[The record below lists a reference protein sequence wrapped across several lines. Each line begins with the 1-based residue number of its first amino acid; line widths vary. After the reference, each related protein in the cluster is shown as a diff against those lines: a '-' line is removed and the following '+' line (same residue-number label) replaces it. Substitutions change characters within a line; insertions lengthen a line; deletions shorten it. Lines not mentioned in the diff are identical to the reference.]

1 MAEVRAIKR
10 GKKWQYIFEIAK
22 VGGKRQR
29 ISKSGFDTKGAALEA
44 GTKAK
49 ADYDNAGIVVK
60 ENDISLHDYLE
71 IWLEQYCDVN
81 LNPQTVHG
89 YRKKIRLYIDP
100 ELGKYRITSLT
111 PIILQD
117 FINDKFNEGFSRNT
131 LSSIKG
137 ILNKSLKHAVSK
149 YQFLKS
155 NPMKEVELP
164 MATAKAK
171 VPTRK
176 KVRVPVTKEQFEKI
190 IDRFP
195 EGTSQHIPLI
205 LGYKCGLRLGE
216 VFALDI
222 MKDFDEESKVI
233 FINHQVQHNDTK
245 NFWYLSNPKY
255 DSKRTIDLDDETFN
269 LLLRKKKQMLKDM
282 DYYGDMYTRLYLTKD
297 LEITDEYD
305 ELNPDNYIEFNPLN
319 RYQDGRYIQPRI
331 MQHCGR
337 IVHYQLDL
345 PDWDFHSLRHT
356 HASILLAAGADIK
369 YVQDRLGHKNIE
381 TTLNVYSHVM
391 EEMRTNNVEILN
403 GCF

>member
-89 YRKKIRLYIDP
+89 YRKKNRLYIDP
-100 ELGKYRITSLT
+100 VLGKYRITSLT

-155 NPMKEVELP
+155 N
-164 MATAKAK
+164 
-171 VPTRK
+171 
-176 KVRVPVTKEQFEKI
+176 QN
-190 IDRFP
+190 RF
-195 EGTSQHIPLI
+195 
-205 LGYKCGLRLGE
+205 K
-216 VFALDI
+216 
-222 MKDFDEESKVI
+222 
-233 FINHQVQHNDTK
+233 
-245 NFWYLSNPKY
+245 
-255 DSKRTIDLDDETFN
+255 
-269 LLLRKKKQMLKDM
+269 
-282 DYYGDMYTRLYLTKD
+282 
-297 LEITDEYD
+297 
-305 ELNPDNYIEFNPLN
+305 
-319 RYQDGRYIQPRI
+319 
-331 MQHCGR
+331 
-337 IVHYQLDL
+337 
-345 PDWDFHSLRHT
+345 
-356 HASILLAAGADIK
+356 
-369 YVQDRLGHKNIE
+369 
-381 TTLNVYSHVM
+381 
-391 EEMRTNNVEILN
+391 
-403 GCF
+403 